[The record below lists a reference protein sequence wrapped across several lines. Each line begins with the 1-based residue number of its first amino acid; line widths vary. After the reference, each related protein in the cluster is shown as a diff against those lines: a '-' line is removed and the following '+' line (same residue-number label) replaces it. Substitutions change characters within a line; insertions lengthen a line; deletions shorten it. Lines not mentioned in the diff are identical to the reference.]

1 MTTGLRAS
9 TFENLQ
15 LNAGMFL
22 ANFDYS
28 TATDAASLGA
38 LLKTEREKTSGSALI
53 GATRGGGTFVCTP
66 NTRSIEADGK
76 REEWKGSSVN
86 DGWTIKLTTTLLE
99 INADNLKRSFGT
111 ADVTDTEKKHT
122 IKIRTDIKDADYIDS
137 LAWVGDTSKGY
148 VLIAIKNALNTA
160 GATLTWTDKGEGTIP
175 VEFIAHQDGLETD
188 GYAPCEVI
196 FFDRRRLTTRGRVRA
211 LPHFRRF

>member
-28 TATDAASLGA
+28 TATDAATLGA
-38 LLKTEREKTSGSALI
+38 LLKTEREKASGSALI

-99 INADNLKRSFGT
+99 INATNLKRSFGT

-122 IKIRTDIKDADYIDS
+122 IKIRTDIKDADYITS
-137 LAWVGDTSKGY
+137 LVWVGDTSKGY

-175 VEFIAHQDGLETD
+175 VEFTAHQDGLETD

-196 FFDRRRLTTRGRVRA
+196 FFDPA
-211 LPHFRRF
+211 A

>member
-28 TATDAASLGA
+28 TATDAATLGA

-122 IKIRTDIKDADYIDS
+122 IKIRTDIKDADYITS
-137 LAWVGDTSKGY
+137 LVWVGDTSKGY

-175 VEFIAHQDGLETD
+175 VEFTAHQDGLETD

-196 FFDRRRLTTRGRVRA
+196 FFDPA
-211 LPHFRRF
+211 A

>member
-28 TATDAASLGA
+28 TATDAATLGA

-122 IKIRTDIKDADYIDS
+122 IKIRADIKDADYIES
-137 LAWVGDTSKGY
+137 LVWVGDTSKGY

-175 VEFIAHQDGLETD
+175 VEFTAHQDGLGTD

-196 FFDRRRLTTRGRVRA
+196 FFDPA
-211 LPHFRRF
+211 A

>member
-28 TATDAASLGA
+28 TATDAATLGA
-38 LLKTEREKTSGSALI
+38 LLKTERDKTSGSALI

-99 INADNLKRSFGT
+99 INATNLKRSFGT

-122 IKIRTDIKDADYIDS
+122 IKIRTDIEDADYIDS
-137 LAWVGDTSKGY
+137 LVWVGDTSKGY

-175 VEFIAHQDGLETD
+175 VEFTAHQDGLETD

-196 FFDRRRLTTRGRVRA
+196 FFDPA
-211 LPHFRRF
+211 A

>member
-28 TATDAASLGA
+28 TATDAATLGA
-38 LLKTEREKTSGSALI
+38 LLKKEREKTIGSALI

-137 LAWVGDTSKGY
+137 LVWVGDTSKGY

-175 VEFIAHQDGLETD
+175 VEFTAHQDGLETD

-196 FFDRRRLTTRGRVRA
+196 FFDPA
-211 LPHFRRF
+211 A

>member
-28 TATDAASLGA
+28 TATDAATLGA

-99 INADNLKRSFGT
+99 INATNLMRSFGT
-111 ADVTDTEKKHT
+111 ADVTDTKDKHT
-122 IKIRTDIKDADYIDS
+122 IKIRTDIKDADYIES
-137 LAWVGDTSKGY
+137 LVWVGDTSKGY

-175 VEFIAHQDGLETD
+175 VEFTAHQDGLETD

-196 FFDRRRLTTRGRVRA
+196 FFDPA
-211 LPHFRRF
+211 A

>member
-28 TATDAASLGA
+28 SATDAATLGA

-122 IKIRTDIKDADYIDS
+122 IKIRTGIKDADYIES
-137 LAWVGDTSKGY
+137 LVWVGDTSKGY

-175 VEFIAHQDGLETD
+175 VEFTAHQDGLETD

-196 FFDRRRLTTRGRVRA
+196 FFDPA
-211 LPHFRRF
+211 A

>member
-28 TATDAASLGA
+28 TATDAATLGA

-99 INADNLKRSFGT
+99 INATNLKRSFGT

-122 IKIRTDIKDADYIDS
+122 IKIRTDIKDADYIES
-137 LAWVGDTSKGY
+137 LIWVGDTSKGY

-175 VEFIAHQDGLETD
+175 VEFTAHQDGLETD

-196 FFDRRRLTTRGRVRA
+196 FFDPA
-211 LPHFRRF
+211 A

>member
-28 TATDAASLGA
+28 TATDAATLGA

-122 IKIRTDIKDADYIDS
+122 IKIRADIKDADYIDS
-137 LAWVGDTSKGY
+137 LVWVGDTSKGY

-175 VEFIAHQDGLETD
+175 VEFTAHQDGLETD

-196 FFDRRRLTTRGRVRA
+196 FFDPA
-211 LPHFRRF
+211 A

>member
-28 TATDAASLGA
+28 TVTDAATLGA

-99 INADNLKRSFGT
+99 INATNLKRSFGT

-137 LAWVGDTSKGY
+137 LVWVGDTSKGY

-175 VEFIAHQDGLETD
+175 VEFTAHQDGLETD

-196 FFDRRRLTTRGRVRA
+196 FFDPA
-211 LPHFRRF
+211 A

>member
-28 TATDAASLGA
+28 TATDAATLGA
-38 LLKTEREKTSGSALI
+38 LLKTEREKTNNSALI

-137 LAWVGDTSKGY
+137 LVWVGDTSKGY

-175 VEFIAHQDGLETD
+175 VEFTAHQDGLETD

-196 FFDRRRLTTRGRVRA
+196 FFDPA
-211 LPHFRRF
+211 A

>member
-28 TATDAASLGA
+28 TATDAATLGA

-122 IKIRTDIKDADYIDS
+122 IKIRSDIKDADYIDS
-137 LAWVGDTSKGY
+137 LVWVGDTSKGY

-175 VEFIAHQDGLETD
+175 VEFTAHQDGLETD

-196 FFDRRRLTTRGRVRA
+196 FFDPA
-211 LPHFRRF
+211 A

>member
-28 TATDAASLGA
+28 TATDAATLGA

-99 INADNLKRSFGT
+99 INATNLKRSFGT

-122 IKIRTDIKDADYIDS
+122 IKIRTDINDADYIES
-137 LAWVGDTSKGY
+137 LVWVGDTSKGY

-175 VEFIAHQDGLETD
+175 VEFTAHQDGLETD

-196 FFDRRRLTTRGRVRA
+196 FFDPA
-211 LPHFRRF
+211 A

>member
-28 TATDAASLGA
+28 TATDAATLGA

-99 INADNLKRSFGT
+99 INATNLKRSFGT

-122 IKIRTDIKDADYIDS
+122 IKIRTDIKDADYIES
-137 LAWVGDTSKGY
+137 LVWVGDTSKGY

-175 VEFIAHQDGLETD
+175 VEFTAHQDGLGTD

-196 FFDRRRLTTRGRVRA
+196 FFDPA
-211 LPHFRRF
+211 A

>member
-28 TATDAASLGA
+28 TATDAATLGA
-38 LLKTEREKTSGSALI
+38 LLKKEREKTSGSALI

-99 INADNLKRSFGT
+99 INATNLKRSFGT

-137 LAWVGDTSKGY
+137 LVWVGDTSKGY

-175 VEFIAHQDGLETD
+175 VEFTAHQDGLETD

-196 FFDRRRLTTRGRVRA
+196 FFDPA
-211 LPHFRRF
+211 A

>member
-28 TATDAASLGA
+28 TATDAATLGA

-99 INADNLKRSFGT
+99 INATNLKRSFGT

-122 IKIRTDIKDADYIDS
+122 IKIRTDIKDADYIES
-137 LAWVGDTSKGY
+137 LVWVGDTSKGY
-148 VLIAIKNALNTA
+148 VLIAIKNALDTA

-175 VEFIAHQDGLETD
+175 VEFTAHQDGLETD

-196 FFDRRRLTTRGRVRA
+196 FFDPA
-211 LPHFRRF
+211 A

>member
-137 LAWVGDTSKGY
+137 LVWVGDTSKGY

-175 VEFIAHQDGLETD
+175 VEFTAHQDGLETD

-196 FFDRRRLTTRGRVRA
+196 FYA
-211 LPHFRRF
+211 PAA

>member
-28 TATDAASLGA
+28 TATDAATLGA

-99 INADNLKRSFGT
+99 INATNLKRSFGT

-122 IKIRTDIKDADYIDS
+122 IKIRTDIRDADYIES
-137 LAWVGDTSKGY
+137 LVWVGDTSKGY

-175 VEFIAHQDGLETD
+175 VEFTAHQDGLETD

-196 FFDRRRLTTRGRVRA
+196 FFDPA
-211 LPHFRRF
+211 A

>member
-28 TATDAASLGA
+28 TATDAATLGA
-38 LLKTEREKTSGSALI
+38 LLKTEREKASGSALI

-111 ADVTDTEKKHT
+111 ADVTDAEKKHT
-122 IKIRTDIKDADYIDS
+122 IKIRTDIKDADYIES
-137 LAWVGDTSKGY
+137 LVWVGDTSKGY

-175 VEFIAHQDGLETD
+175 VEFTAHQDGLETD

-196 FFDRRRLTTRGRVRA
+196 FFDRA
-211 LPHFRRF
+211 A

>member
-28 TATDAASLGA
+28 TAKDAETLGE
-38 LLKTEREKTSGSALI
+38 LLKKEREKPSGSALI

-111 ADVTDTEKKHT
+111 ADVTNTEKKHT
-122 IKIRTDIKDADYIDS
+122 IKIRTDIKDADYIKS
-137 LAWVGDTSKGY
+137 LVWVGDTSKGY

-175 VEFIAHQDGLETD
+175 VEFTAHQDGLETD

-196 FFDRRRLTTRGRVRA
+196 FFDPA
-211 LPHFRRF
+211 A

>member
-137 LAWVGDTSKGY
+137 LVWVGDTSKGY

-175 VEFIAHQDGLETD
+175 VEFTAHQDGLETD

-196 FFDRRRLTTRGRVRA
+196 FFDPA
-211 LPHFRRF
+211 A

>member
-28 TATDAASLGA
+28 TATDAATLGA

-137 LAWVGDTSKGY
+137 LVWVGDTSKGY

-175 VEFIAHQDGLETD
+175 VEFTAHQDGQETD

-196 FFDRRRLTTRGRVRA
+196 FFDPA
-211 LPHFRRF
+211 A

>member
-9 TFENLQ
+9 TFENLL

-28 TATDAASLGA
+28 TATDAATLGA

-66 NTRSIEADGK
+66 NKRSIEADGK

-99 INADNLKRSFGT
+99 INATNLKRSFGT

-122 IKIRTDIKDADYIDS
+122 IKIRTDIKDADYITS
-137 LAWVGDTSKGY
+137 LVWVGDTSKGY

-175 VEFIAHQDGLETD
+175 VEFTAHQDGLETD

-196 FFDRRRLTTRGRVRA
+196 FFDPA
-211 LPHFRRF
+211 A

>member
-1 MTTGLRAS
+1 MTNGLRAS

-28 TATDAASLGA
+28 TATDAATLGA

-99 INADNLKRSFGT
+99 INATNLKRSFGT

-137 LAWVGDTSKGY
+137 LVWVGDTSKGY

-175 VEFIAHQDGLETD
+175 VEFTAHQDGLETD

-196 FFDRRRLTTRGRVRA
+196 FFDPA
-211 LPHFRRF
+211 A

>member
-28 TATDAASLGA
+28 TATDAATLGA

-99 INADNLKRSFGT
+99 INATNLKRSFGT
-111 ADVTDTEKKHT
+111 ADVTDAEKKHT
-122 IKIRTDIKDADYIDS
+122 IKIRTDIKDADYIES
-137 LAWVGDTSKGY
+137 LVWVGDTSKGY

-175 VEFIAHQDGLETD
+175 VEFTAHQDGLETD

-196 FFDRRRLTTRGRVRA
+196 FFDPA
-211 LPHFRRF
+211 A

>member
-28 TATDAASLGA
+28 TATDAATLGA
-38 LLKTEREKTSGSALI
+38 LLKTEREKASGSALI

-86 DGWTIKLTTTLLE
+86 DGWTIKLTTTMLE
-99 INADNLKRSFGT
+99 INATNLKRSFGT

-122 IKIRTDIKDADYIDS
+122 IKIRTDIKDADYIES
-137 LAWVGDTSKGY
+137 LVWVGDTSKGY

-175 VEFIAHQDGLETD
+175 VEFTAHLDGLETD

-196 FFDRRRLTTRGRVRA
+196 FFDPA
-211 LPHFRRF
+211 A

>member
-28 TATDAASLGA
+28 TATDAATLGA

-99 INADNLKRSFGT
+99 INATNLKRAFGT

-122 IKIRTDIKDADYIDS
+122 IKIRTDIKDADYIES
-137 LAWVGDTSKGY
+137 LVWVGDTSKGY

-175 VEFIAHQDGLETD
+175 VEFTAHQDGLETD

-196 FFDRRRLTTRGRVRA
+196 FFDPA
-211 LPHFRRF
+211 A

>member
-28 TATDAASLGA
+28 TATDAATLGA

-122 IKIRTDIKDADYIDS
+122 IKIRTDINDADYIES
-137 LAWVGDTSKGY
+137 LVWVGDTSKGY

-175 VEFIAHQDGLETD
+175 VEFTAHQDGLETD

-196 FFDRRRLTTRGRVRA
+196 FFDPA
-211 LPHFRRF
+211 A

>member
-28 TATDAASLGA
+28 TATDAATLGA

-99 INADNLKRSFGT
+99 INATNLKRSFGT
-111 ADVTDTEKKHT
+111 ADVTETEKKHT

-137 LAWVGDTSKGY
+137 LVWVGDTSKGY

-175 VEFIAHQDGLETD
+175 VEFTAHQDGLETD

-196 FFDRRRLTTRGRVRA
+196 FFDPA
-211 LPHFRRF
+211 A

>member
-28 TATDAASLGA
+28 TATDAATLGA

-66 NTRSIEADGK
+66 NARSIEADGK

-99 INADNLKRSFGT
+99 INATNLKRSFGT

-122 IKIRTDIKDADYIDS
+122 IKIRTDIKDADYIES
-137 LAWVGDTSKGY
+137 LVWVGDTSKGY

-175 VEFIAHQDGLETD
+175 VEFTAHQDGLETD

-196 FFDRRRLTTRGRVRA
+196 FFDPA
-211 LPHFRRF
+211 A

>member
-99 INADNLKRSFGT
+99 INATNLKRSFGT

-137 LAWVGDTSKGY
+137 LVWVGDTSKGY

-175 VEFIAHQDGLETD
+175 VEFTAHQDGLETD

-196 FFDRRRLTTRGRVRA
+196 FFDPA
-211 LPHFRRF
+211 A

>member
-28 TATDAASLGA
+28 TATDAATLGA

-66 NTRSIEADGK
+66 NMRSIEADGK

-137 LAWVGDTSKGY
+137 LVWVGDTSKGY

-175 VEFIAHQDGLETD
+175 VEFTAHQDGLETD

-196 FFDRRRLTTRGRVRA
+196 FFDPA
-211 LPHFRRF
+211 A

>member
-38 LLKTEREKTSGSALI
+38 LLKTEREKPSGSALI

-111 ADVTDTEKKHT
+111 ADVTDTKKKHT

-137 LAWVGDTSKGY
+137 LVWVGDTSKGY

-175 VEFIAHQDGLETD
+175 VEFTAHQDGLETD

-196 FFDRRRLTTRGRVRA
+196 FFDPA
-211 LPHFRRF
+211 A

>member
-28 TATDAASLGA
+28 TATDAAKLGA

-99 INADNLKRSFGT
+99 INATNLKRSFGT

-122 IKIRTDIKDADYIDS
+122 IKIRTDIKDADYIES
-137 LAWVGDTSKGY
+137 LVWVGDTSKGY

-175 VEFIAHQDGLETD
+175 VEFTAHQDGLETD

-196 FFDRRRLTTRGRVRA
+196 FFDPA
-211 LPHFRRF
+211 A

>member
-28 TATDAASLGA
+28 TATDAATLGA

-99 INADNLKRSFGT
+99 INATNLKRSFGT

-137 LAWVGDTSKGY
+137 LVWVGDTSKGY

-175 VEFIAHQDGLETD
+175 VEFTAHQDWLETD

-196 FFDRRRLTTRGRVRA
+196 FFDPA
-211 LPHFRRF
+211 A

>member
-28 TATDAASLGA
+28 TATDAATLGA

-99 INADNLKRSFGT
+99 INATNLKRSFGT
-111 ADVTDTEKKHT
+111 ADVTDVEKKHT
-122 IKIRTDIKDADYIDS
+122 IKIRTDIKDADYIKS
-137 LAWVGDTSKGY
+137 LVWVGDTSKGY

-175 VEFIAHQDGLETD
+175 VEFTAHQDGLETD

-196 FFDRRRLTTRGRVRA
+196 FFDPA
-211 LPHFRRF
+211 A

>member
-28 TATDAASLGA
+28 TATDAATLGA

-99 INADNLKRSFGT
+99 INATNLKRSFGT
-111 ADVTDTEKKHT
+111 ADVTDVEKKHT
-122 IKIRTDIKDADYIDS
+122 IKIRTDIKDADYIES
-137 LAWVGDTSKGY
+137 LVWVGDTSKGY

-175 VEFIAHQDGLETD
+175 VEFTAHQDGLETD

-196 FFDRRRLTTRGRVRA
+196 FFDPA
-211 LPHFRRF
+211 A

>member
-28 TATDAASLGA
+28 TATDAATLGV

-99 INADNLKRSFGT
+99 INATNLKRSFGT
-111 ADVTDTEKKHT
+111 ADVTDVEKKHT
-122 IKIRTDIKDADYIDS
+122 IKIRTDIKDADYIES
-137 LAWVGDTSKGY
+137 LVWVGDTSKGY

-175 VEFIAHQDGLETD
+175 VEFTAHQDGLETD

-196 FFDRRRLTTRGRVRA
+196 FFDPA
-211 LPHFRRF
+211 A

>member
-28 TATDAASLGA
+28 TATDAATLGA

-122 IKIRTDIKDADYIDS
+122 IKIRADIKDADYIES
-137 LAWVGDTSKGY
+137 LVWVGDTSKGY

-175 VEFIAHQDGLETD
+175 VEFTAHQDGLETD

-196 FFDRRRLTTRGRVRA
+196 FFDPA
-211 LPHFRRF
+211 A